1 MSLKKSIIENT
12 TALKDL
18 AVLMEEFIKNGGQ
31 KGNQK
36 GGTSVSVGRF
46 SKKMRN
52 GYMDIDDFE
61 KMKEEMA
68 KDINGEEYLTSLDE
82 YLEKKEKLNEL
93 AEKEKEL
100 EEEVKATLAKKMALL
115 EAQEAGEL
123 NEEEAE
129 ELERLISLGEEYNE
143 TYAKRLRLQKDLE
156 DQSTFKSI
164 AKDVNAAIGCV
175 GNLINS
181 MKGVK
186 DLLINL
192 INPYGKINEAAS
204 KYAKVIGLTSAGME
218 VYEKQLMSFAE
229 GSKMIE
235 NYNISPEEAAKMH
248 TSYAQST
255 GKAMRM
261 SNEDFE
267 HSAAA
272 RLVVG
277 EEKFVDLAS
286 KLENFGVSAT
296 DTAQKLG
303 KMHAEAARNGLSFEA
318 YSRNVANNIK
328 MAQNYTFK
336 NGIKGLESMAKKAT
350 AMKLDMQQV
359 ANLANQVSN
368 VEGAIQTSAKLQ
380 VLGGPFAQLADPMG
394 MLNEGLNDMEGLQDR
409 IIKMIGGLGQFN
421 KETGEVQ
428 VSTFNRLRIQEAA
441 KAMGMDPSALME
453 SVHAQG
459 KRNEISKHIESS
471 AAAGFDDDLKELI
484 KNTGTFKD
492 GKAGISV
499 RGQFTALEDL
509 DPEKAEE
516 IREQL
521 MKETQNESEDIKDIA
536 YGLRSVNDKLE
547 GFSKLW
553 TALKANIFKPIAD
566 MLIPI
571 VEWFGEHKTLLK
583 VLIGIAA
590 AIGVSNAIGSL
601 FNSGKNLFKM
611 GKKVTKF
618 GKKLF
623 TRGGAKTAANAIK
636 VAPKVSIPQGTG
648 PLKPTAVNFKGIDPK
663 TLRWAGPVG
672 NSNVAAAATKGN
684 IFQRGWAATKNFG
697 GKITTKLSGAGKF
710 FKGVGRKGTRG
721 LLKTIGKKGAGKV
734 LGIGARLGKAAAAG
748 GGFASIGTVLGEV
761 GDIATDALVAK
772 GKIKKGGAAHHA
784 LSAGSNALSGAAMG
798 AAIGSIIPG
807 IGTAIGAAVGGVAG
821 AVKGLWK
828 SGAIK
833 QMTGGIKKF
842 LGIGSSK
849 PKPKPKPR
857 THKLKGN
864 AIDILNQ
871 YVGKVKPV
879 LDKSAVNT
887 AAQVAKTNNDV
898 HVTSDPHDIKLNGTL
913 NLKGENGQTYD
924 LMTELKNNPT
934 LKRQLTDMI
943 SNEMGVI
950 SKGGYVAQGV

>member
-1 MSLKKSIIENT
+1 MSLENSIIENT

-18 AVLMEEFIKNGGQ
+18 TVLMEEFIKNGGQ
-31 KGNQK
+31 KGSQN

-46 SKKMRN
+46 SKKMRSD
-52 GYMDIDDFE
+52 YMDIDDFE

-68 KDINGEEYLTSLDE
+68 KDINGEEHLTALDE

-156 DQSTFKSI
+156 GQSTFKSI
-164 AKDVNAAIGCV
+164 AKDVNTAIGCV

-235 NYNISPEEAAKMH
+235 SYNISPEEAAKMH

-277 EEKFVDLAS
+277 EGKFVDLAS
-286 KLENFGVSAT
+286 KLENFGLSAT

-303 KMHAEAARNGLSFEA
+303 KMHAEAAKNGLSFEA
-318 YSRNVANNIK
+318 YSRNVADNIK

-516 IREQL
+516 IRGQL

-636 VAPKVSIPQGTG
+636 AAPKMSIPQGTG
-648 PLKPTAVNFKGIDPK
+648 PFKPTAVNLKGIDPK

-672 NSNVAAAATKGN
+672 NSNVAAAASRGN

-697 GKITTKLSGAGKF
+697 GKITTKLGGAGKF
-710 FKGVGRKGTRG
+710 FKGIGSKGAG
-721 LLKTIGKKGAGKV
+721 KFLKTIGTKGAGKV

-761 GDIATDALVAK
+761 GDIATDALVAN

-833 QMTGGIKKF
+833 QAYKGVKNF
-842 LGIGSSK
+842 LGLGSSK
-849 PKPKPKPR
+849 PKKPKAKIN
-857 THKLKGN
+857 TLKGKGV
-864 AIDILNQ
+864 DLLNR

-898 HVTSDPHDIKLNGTL
+898 HVTSDPYDIKLNGTL
-913 NLKGENGQTYD
+913 NLKGENGQTID
-924 LMTELKNNPT
+924 LMNELRNDPT
-934 LKRQLTDMI
+934 MKRQLSEMI
-943 SNEMGVI
+943 RTEIGVI
-950 SKGGYVAQGV
+950 GKGGYVAQGV

>member
-1 MSLKKSIIENT
+1 MSLEKSIIENT
-12 TALKDL
+12 AAVKDL
-18 AVLMEEFIKNGGQ
+18 VVLMEEFIKNGGQ
-31 KGNQK
+31 KGSQK

-46 SKKMRN
+46 SKKMRSDR
-52 GYMDIDDFE
+52 MDIDDFE
-61 KMKEEMA
+61 KMKEEIA
-68 KDINGEEYLTSLDE
+68 KDINGEEYLTALDE
-82 YLEKKEKLNEL
+82 YREKKEELNKLT
-93 AEKEKEL
+93 EKEKEL

-115 EAQEAGEL
+115 EAQEAGDL
-123 NEEEAE
+123 NEKDAE
-129 ELERLISLGEEYNE
+129 ELERLISLGEEYND
-143 TYAKRLRLQKDLE
+143 TYAKRLRLQKDLKG
-156 DQSTFKSI
+156 QSTFKSV
-164 AKDVNAAIGCV
+164 AKDVNTAIGSV
-175 GNLINS
+175 GNFINS
-181 MKGVK
+181 LKGVK
-186 DLLINL
+186 DVLLNL
-192 INPYGKINEAAS
+192 INPYGKINAAAS
-204 KYAKVIGLTSAGME
+204 NYAKVIGLTSAGME

-229 GSKMIE
+229 GGKIIE
-235 NYNISPEEAAKMH
+235 TWNMSPEEAAKMN
-248 TSYAQST
+248 TSYAQKT

-261 SNEDFE
+261 SNEDFDN
-267 HSAAA
+267 AGAA
-272 RLVVG
+272 RLLVG
-277 EEKFVDLAS
+277 EEKFVDLAA
-286 KLENFGVSAT
+286 KLENFGLSAT
-296 DTAQKLG
+296 DSAQKLG
-303 KMHAEAARNGLSFEA
+303 KMHAEATKNGLSFEA
-318 YSRNVANNIK
+318 YSRNVADNIK

-441 KAMGMDPSALME
+441 KAMGMDPGALME

-459 KRNEISKHIESS
+459 KRNEISKHIERS

-521 MKETQNESEDIKDIA
+521 KKETQHESEDIKDIA
-536 YGLRSVNDKLE
+536 HGLRSVNDKLE
-547 GFSKLW
+547 GFGKLW

-590 AIGVSNAIGSL
+590 AIGISSAMGSL
-601 FNSGKNLFKM
+601 FNAGKGLFNTGKNAFN
-611 GKKVTKF
+611 F
-618 GKKLF
+618 GKKLL
-623 TRGGAKTAANAIK
+623 TKGGTKTAANAIK
-636 VAPKVSIPQGTG
+636 AAPKVTIPKGTG
-648 PLKPTAVNFKGIDPK
+648 PLKPAAVNLKGINPN
-663 TLRWAGPVG
+663 TLRMAGPVG
-672 NSNVAAAATKGN
+672 SPNAIAAAPKGN
-684 IFQRGWAATKNFG
+684 IFQRGWTATKNFG
-697 GKITTKLSGAGKF
+697 GKA
-710 FKGVGRKGTRG
+710 
-721 LLKTIGKKGAGKV
+721 LKTVGKTGKGALYKVGGKTALKLGAKGAGIAAK
-734 LGIGARLGKAAAAG
+734 LGKAAAAG
-748 GGFASIGTVLGEV
+748 GGIASIATVAGAI
-761 GDIATDALVAK
+761 GDIATDSLVAK

-798 AAIGSIIPG
+798 AAIGSVVPV
-807 IGTAIGAAVGGVAG
+807 IGTAVGGVIGGVAG
-821 AVKGLWK
+821 AVRGLWK
-828 SGAIK
+828 SG
-833 QMTGGIKKF
+833 GIQQAFNGVKKF
-842 LGIGSSK
+842 LGVGSSK

-924 LMTELKNNPT
+924 LMSELKTNPT

>member
-1 MSLKKSIIENT
+1 MSLEKSIIENT
-12 TALKDL
+12 TAVKDL
-18 AVLMEEFIKNGGQ
+18 VVLMEEFIKNGGQ
-31 KGNQK
+31 KGSQK

-46 SKKMRN
+46 SKKMRSD
-52 GYMDIDDFE
+52 YMDIDDFE
-61 KMKEEMA
+61 KMKEEIA
-68 KDINGEEYLTSLDE
+68 KDINGEEYLTALDE
-82 YLEKKEKLNEL
+82 YQEKKEELNKLT
-93 AEKEKEL
+93 EKEKEL
-100 EEEVKATLAKKMALL
+100 EEEVKATLGKKMALL
-115 EAQEAGEL
+115 EAQEAGDL
-123 NEEEAE
+123 NKEDAE
-129 ELERLISLGEEYNE
+129 ELERLISLGEEYND
-143 TYAKRLRLQKDLE
+143 TYAKRLRLQKDLKG
-156 DQSTFKSI
+156 QSTFKSI
-164 AKDVNAAIGCV
+164 AKDVNTAIGSV
-175 GNLINS
+175 GNFINS
-181 MKGVK
+181 LKGVK
-186 DLLINL
+186 DVLINL
-192 INPYGKINEAAS
+192 INPYGKINAAAS
-204 KYAKVIGLTSAGME
+204 NYAKVIGLTSAGME

-229 GSKMIE
+229 GGKIIE
-235 NYNISPEEAAKMH
+235 TWNMSPEEAAKMN
-248 TSYAQST
+248 TSYAQKT

-261 SNEDFE
+261 SNEDFDN
-267 HSAAA
+267 AGAA
-272 RLVVG
+272 RLLVG
-277 EEKFVDLAS
+277 EEKFVDLAG
-286 KLENFGVSAT
+286 KLENFGLSAT

-303 KMHAEAARNGLSFEA
+303 KMHAEATKNGLSFEA
-318 YSRNVANNIK
+318 YSRNVADNIK

-521 MKETQNESEDIKDIA
+521 KKETQHESEDIKDIA
-536 YGLRSVNDKLE
+536 HGLRSVNDKLE
-547 GFSKLW
+547 GFGKLW

-590 AIGVSNAIGSL
+590 AIGISSAMGSL
-601 FNSGKNLFKM
+601 FNAGKGLFNTGKNAFN
-611 GKKVTKF
+611 F
-618 GKKLF
+618 GKKLL
-623 TRGGAKTAANAIK
+623 TRGGANNAANAIK
-636 VAPKVSIPQGTG
+636 AAPKVTIPKGTG
-648 PLKPTAVNFKGIDPK
+648 PLKPAAVNLKGINPN
-663 TLRWAGPVG
+663 TLRMAGPVG
-672 NSNVAAAATKGN
+672 SPNAITAAPKGN
-684 IFQRGWAATKNFG
+684 IFQRGWTATKNFG
-697 GKITTKLSGAGKF
+697 GKITSKVGGFTNAAGRTGK
-710 FKGVGRKGTRG
+710 RA
-721 LLKTIGKKGAGKV
+721 LIKTIGKKGAGKA
-734 LGIGARLGKAAAAG
+734 LGIGAKLGKAAVAG
-748 GGFASIGTVLGEV
+748 GGVASIATVAGAL
-761 GDIATDALVAK
+761 GDIGTDALVSS
-772 GKIKKGGAAHHA
+772 GKIKKGGMAHHA
-784 LSAGSNALSGAAMG
+784 LSAGSNALAGAGTGAM
-798 AAIGSIIPG
+798 IGSIFGP
-807 IGTAIGAAVGGVAG
+807 IGTAVGAAVGGVAG

-833 QMTGGIKKF
+833 KMGDGVKKF
-842 LGIGSSK
+842 LGIGKYSK

-924 LMTELKNNPT
+924 LMSELKTNPT